1 MNNEL
6 YGERPSQN
14 RSIHIYET
22 LCRYSQPNNTLQSIP
37 LQSLQATE
45 QQPQLKAA
53 DGNCYAQCPL
63 YDTGTYR
70 CEYRSQQTAETS
82 FSLPATTRFSGSGG
96 LDHDSTVNVC
106 S

>member
-6 YGERPSQN
+6 HGERPSQ
-14 RSIHIYET
+14 IEVYET
-22 LCRYSQPNNTLQSIP
+22 LCRYNQPNNNLQSIP
-37 LQSLQATE
+37 LQPLQATQ

-53 DGNCYAQCPL
+53 DGNGYAQCPL
-63 YDTGTYR
+63 YDTGTYG

-82 FSLPATTRFSGSGG
+82 FSLPPTTRFAGSGG
-96 LDHDSTVNVC
+96 LDRDSTVNIHVC